1 MYNKNI
7 ILSDFNERLKGRFCM
22 IGKKLFGGMLCI
34 TCLLFGTSAALAADE
49 ESVEN
54 PAVSQVVAAQSIQGE
69 SVATLNQMRAL
80 AWKHNHLAPDLAPYY
95 LKMGEKYGIRGDVA
109 FCQAALETNWW
120 RYDGLVRARQYN
132 YSNLGKLYEK
142 AIPNENIN
150 GANHYCVWYMVG
162 DNGASF
168 ATPEDGVEAQFQH
181 LYGALTNDPLPAG
194 FYLKDS
200 GFNEMERGTAVNW
213 DDLEPIGPCELTED
227 MSYGETIVQDFYAE
241 MLQLKK

>member
-1 MYNKNI
+1 
-7 ILSDFNERLKGRFCM
+7 M
-22 IGKKLFGGMLCI
+22 IGKKLVGGMLCMV
-34 TCLLFGTSAALAADE
+34 CLLFGTAGAFAAEGEESIAAD
-49 ESVEN
+49 
-54 PAVSQVVAAQSIQGE
+54 PIAAQVTAAQSIQGE

-109 FCQAALETNWW
+109 FCQAALETDWW
-120 RYDGLVRARQYN
+120 RYTGLVRARQYN

-142 AIPNENIN
+142 AVPNEDIH

-168 ATPEDGVEAQFQH
+168 ATPEDGVEAHFQH
-181 LYGALTNDPLPAG
+181 LYAALTGEPLPEG
-194 FYLKDS
+194 FHLRDCS
-200 GFNEMERGTAVNW
+200 FNVMERGTALNW
-213 DDLEPIGPCELTED
+213 DDLEPVGPCELTEG
-227 MSYGETIVQDFYAE
+227 MSYGETIVQDYYAQ